1 MFIPVGLSMHLAHNV
16 SHLLREGPG
25 IIPAIQRAA
34 TLYLGMN
41 LGEPDWDIIP
51 LMGAESIFW
60 LQMAIFMILN
70 IFSLYAG
77 YRIAVKYYGD
87 KAMRAF
93 IPMAALAVFFM
104 MLNTYILGQPMSPR
118 HGH

>member
-1 MFIPVGLSMHLAHNV
+1 
-16 SHLLREGPG
+16 
-25 IIPAIQRAA
+25 
-34 TLYLGMN
+34 
-41 LGEPDWDIIP
+41 
-51 LMGAESIFW
+51 MGAESILW

-70 IFSLYAG
+70 VFSLYAG
-77 YRIAVKYYGD
+77 YRIAVKHYGD

-104 MLNTYILGQPMSPR
+104 ALNTYILGQPMTPR